1 MLQFFIEASQF
12 TSNLFNNCFTIG
24 LLLVCFSSGWISY
37 LESSNTEHNRDND
50 NCNTRKLDSGK
61 TSTTLI
67 KANEKTDTFEELL
80 IKVNELFQHIEKP
93 RIPIT
98 NLYLID
104 MKAAEL
110 LERLDHLQVQAKS
123 IVPYLSMSDNPWNNF
138 QRRESNP
145 SDSSLSTNVTDFSNM
160 SAISSPTTTNT
171 SVDTHSGDI
180 DDCISR
186 LEAAS
191 QQPVQ
196 IPDASFE
203 KVIQCSADLMVIKT
217 RLCQILNLDLPR
229 LMQLTHVRCTKQV
242 YRALG
247 DLIKVCMDIEMKL
260 NAFQHQPAFI
270 RIAYD
275 TASRALQA
283 SKEAFAQKLTACH
296 EKDDFKGQDLHE
308 LSFSVNETSDLVYY
322 YLKLQQGNT
331 TVKDQILDVRFRMI
345 KLCYDRVEFAYQQI
359 DGLRQIIQEGI
370 QQLDVIQTCQ
380 QDAVLLMFKVQDIF
394 SSIYDCVSEKI
405 QPLVSILSS
414 SLENDL
420 SNHHSLTHGLI
431 QHLVDLI
438 FKDLDVFKS
447 KFNSTICKSQNID
460 VQVIFKEKAE
470 TSIEDLRELN
480 TSICNFTLMEA
491 LWSKDTTNKQ
501 PTTMQAQLDSFQARL
516 TDICT
521 YFRLN
526 YQKLGDNDL
535 DQDLVESVY
544 EIHTLVD
551 RASVLL
557 KYADQAL
564 QQRQAASR
572 FMERAALFQGLKN
585 QPLEEAASLSLEFKV
600 VNYPMVD
607 IQGLYNLVYV
617 YQRDIYLTLSQV
629 YVDTMNL
636 SFTNL

>member
-138 QRRESNP
+138 QRRESNS

-160 SAISSPTTTNT
+160 SAIS
-171 SVDTHSGDI
+171 
-180 DDCISR
+180 
-186 LEAAS
+186 
-191 QQPVQ
+191 
-196 IPDASFE
+196 
-203 KVIQCSADLMVIKT
+203 
-217 RLCQILNLDLPR
+217 
-229 LMQLTHVRCTKQV
+229 
-242 YRALG
+242 
-247 DLIKVCMDIEMKL
+247 
-260 NAFQHQPAFI
+260 
-270 RIAYD
+270 
-275 TASRALQA
+275 
-283 SKEAFAQKLTACH
+283 CH

-345 KLCYDRVEFAYQQI
+345 KLCYDRVEFAYQQT

-460 VQVIFKEKAE
+460 VQVIFKERAE